1 MIYFVVLLNF
11 IILNICFKASI
22 MLRLEMEK
30 FLLNFQIIMNE
41 YLESYKPSSDDA
53 TYSTLHDL

>member
-1 MIYFVVLLNF
+1 MVLLNF